1 MVKLSQDIESE
12 LGGMKSQ
19 VIAEAQEDLKKTTR
33 EYQKNLVMLEA
44 RLNSPNVSDAEI
56 KDLKDKIRMVKKDI
70 EITSRVLAEV
80 DFEELNSV

>member
-1 MVKLSQDIESE
+1 
-12 LGGMKSQ
+12 
-19 VIAEAQEDLKKTTR
+19 
-33 EYQKNLVMLEA
+33 MLEA